1 MNQIDVWKD
10 MRADTVEW
18 TRHAL
23 PRVLVVLIVAFV
35 LIRLLR
41 AATRRLD
48 RFSQNITTGERVHQ
62 MYQLRTLAQVI
73 NSVGV
78 VVIVFLAGMQI
89 LPLLGLDIKPLLAS
103 AGIAG
108 LAIGFGAQTLVKDVL
123 NGFFILLE
131 DQYHLGDVVQIA
143 GVKGTVEDMSLRRT
157 ALRDGDGSVHFIPNS
172 EIKVVSNFT
181 RDWTQ
186 ITLHV
191 AVDYSEASERVM
203 KVLREAALEVRNDP
217 GFAEVI
223 VAEPEVPGIERVSGH
238 EVVYLMLVKTRPGQH
253 FAVSRELR
261 RKIKECFE
269 KNNIK
274 MAAPPR
280 IAVFDQETNRR
291 SDIA

>member
-1 MNQIDVWKD
+1 MNLNELWKD
-10 MRADTVEW
+10 MRGDTVEW
-18 TRHAL
+18 VRHAL
-23 PRVLVVLIVAFV
+23 PRVLVILIVAFILV
-35 LIRLLR
+35 RLLR

-48 RFSQNITTGERVHQ
+48 RFSQNISGGERAHQ
-62 MYQLRTLAQVI
+62 MHQLRTLAGVM

-78 VVIVFLAGMQI
+78 AIIFFLAAMQI

-108 LAIGFGAQTLVKDVL
+108 LAIGFGAQTLVKDVI

-131 DQYHLGDVVQIA
+131 DQFHLGDVVQIGA
-143 GVKGTVEDMSLRRT
+143 VKGTVEDMTLRRA
-157 ALRDGDGSVHFIPNS
+157 ALRDGDGTLHFIPNS
-172 EIKVVSNFT
+172 EIKVVSNLT

-186 ITLHV
+186 ISLHV
-191 AVDYSEASERVM
+191 AVDYQEQSDRVI
-203 KVLREAALEVRNDP
+203 KVLREAAIEVRNDP
-217 GFAEVI
+217 RFAETI
-223 VAEPEVPGIERVSGH
+223 VAEPEVPGIERVSGN

-261 RKIKECFE
+261 RVIKDCFE

-280 IAVFDQETNRR
+280 IAVFDQESNKQ
-291 SDIA
+291 SEIA

>member
-1 MNQIDVWKD
+1 MNDVWKD
-10 MRADTVEW
+10 MRADTAEW
-18 TRHAL
+18 TRHQL
-23 PRVLVVLIVAFV
+23 PRVLVVLIVAFI

-41 AATRRLD
+41 AATHRLD
-48 RFSQNITTGERVHQ
+48 RFSQNIGTGERVHQ
-62 MYQLRTLAQVI
+62 MHQLRTLAQVI

-78 VVIVFLAGMQI
+78 AVIVFLAGMQV

-123 NGFFILLE
+123 NGFFILIE

-157 ALRDGDGSVHFIPNS
+157 ALRDGDGSLHFIPNS
-172 EIKVVSNFT
+172 EIKVVSNLT

-186 ITLHV
+186 ISLHI
-191 AVDYSEASERVM
+191 AVDYSEPSEKVIQ
-203 KVLREAALEVRNDP
+203 VLREAAVDVRNDP
-217 GFAEVI
+217 RFADVI

-261 RKIKECFE
+261 RRIKECFE
-269 KNNIK
+269 KNSIK

-280 IAVFDQETNRR
+280 IAVFDQESNRQ
-291 SDIA
+291 SEIA

>member
-1 MNQIDVWKD
+1 LNLQELLKD
-10 MRADTVEW
+10 MRGDTVEW

-23 PRVLVVLIVAFV
+23 PRVLVVLLVAFI
-35 LIRLLR
+35 LTQLLR
-41 AATRRLD
+41 SATRRLD
-48 RFSQNITTGERVHQ
+48 KFSQHISTGERMHQ

-78 VVIVFLAGMQI
+78 AVIFFLAAMQI

-108 LAIGFGAQTLVKDVL
+108 LAIGFGAQTMVKDVI
-123 NGFFILLE
+123 NGFFILVE
-131 DQYHLGDVVQIA
+131 DQFHLGDVVQVA
-143 GVKGTVEDMSLRRT
+143 GVKGTVEDMTLRRT
-157 ALRDGDGSVHFIPNS
+157 ALRDGDGSLHFIPNS
-172 EIKVVSNFT
+172 EIKVVSNLT

-186 ITLHV
+186 ISMHV
-191 AVDYSEASERVM
+191 PIDYAEQSERVI

-217 GFAEVI
+217 RFAETI
-223 VAEPEVPGIERVSGH
+223 VSEPEVPGIERVSGH
-238 EVVYLMLVKTRPGQH
+238 EVVYLLLVKTRPGQH

-261 RKIKECFE
+261 RVIKDSFE

-280 IAVFDQETNRR
+280 IAVFDQETNKQ
-291 SDIA
+291 SDIV